1 MAEYQSILIPKQILT
16 AYMEKV
22 KMTLNATGTTEIPE
36 TTNSKDTKITAPEE
50 AQYLGN

>member
-22 KMTLNATGTTEIPE
+22 KMTLNATEIPE

-50 AQYLGN
+50 AQYLGD